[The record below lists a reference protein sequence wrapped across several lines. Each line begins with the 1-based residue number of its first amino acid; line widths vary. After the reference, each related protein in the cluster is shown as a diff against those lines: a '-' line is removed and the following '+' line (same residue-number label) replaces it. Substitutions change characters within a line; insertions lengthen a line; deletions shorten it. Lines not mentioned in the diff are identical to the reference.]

1 MRLRID
7 GAANMI
13 IKRIIA
19 FCILFFST
27 SHRTL
32 ADFPTPSQFQLPFK
46 PTAKEPIDYTQR
58 RDAPL
63 RIRATRQ
70 IKVLAGKGHRS
81 KNNIVAVYIG
91 LPIID
96 PAQDNVVIEHVQ
108 SKMADAS
115 NVIFSADGD
124 SLLVEYF
131 NVKPGFCDEISLTFT
146 VDIYERRANLTGAKP
161 YNKESPLYQR
171 YTQDQSYAGVLPANG
186 EPNPILQKHLK
197 NAGVSPDVDPINKAL
212 RIYEYLGRELSY
224 GSFHDAEKRPAD
236 IIESKKAHCGE
247 YALLF
252 VTLCQE
258 AGVPARRCAGF
269 AFAENAQNKN
279 DISVSGHNWAEFYV
293 EGIGWIPVDPTMGDK
308 DDLRKQ
314 YYFGGLDNA
323 RLCVSKGGFHN
334 RLPLW
339 HKTSPE
345 GELIFTQDASDFKPF
360 KYPDTIQG
368 VHRFQY
374 RFDLPIRISVP
385 DPYGPSLTILSKQGK
400 IRKPSFK

>member
-1 MRLRID
+1 
-7 GAANMI
+7 MI
-13 IKRIIA
+13 VKRIIA
-19 FCILFFST
+19 LCVLFFST

-32 ADFPTPSQFQLPFK
+32 AGLPTPSQFQLPFK
-46 PTAKEPIDYTQR
+46 PIAREPIDYIQR
-58 RDAPL
+58 RGAPL

-70 IKVLAGKGHRS
+70 IEVLAGKGHKS

-115 NVIFSADGD
+115 NVIFSAGGD

-131 NVKPGFCDEISLTFT
+131 NVKPGFRDEISLTFT
-146 VDIYERRANLTGAKP
+146 VDIYARRANLTGAKP

-171 YTQDQSYAGVLPANG
+171 YTQNRSYAGVLPTSG

-197 NAGVSPDVDPINKAL
+197 NAGVRPDTDPIKKAL

-224 GSFHDAEKRPAD
+224 GSFPDAGKRPAD
-236 IIESKKAHCGE
+236 VIESKKAHCGE
-247 YALLF
+247 YAMLF
-252 VTLCQE
+252 VKLCQE

-279 DISVSGHNWAEFYV
+279 DIGVSGHNWAEFYV

-314 YYFGGLDNA
+314 YYFGRIDNA
-323 RLCVSKGGFHN
+323 RLCISKGGFHD
-334 RLPLW
+334 RLPPMVQNISQWRTHL
-339 HKTSPE
+339 HSRRLGLQAVQVSE
-345 GELIFTQDASDFKPF
+345 HNSGSAQ
-360 KYPDTIQG
+360 
-368 VHRFQY
+368 
-374 RFDLPIRISVP
+374 ISV
-385 DPYGPSLTILSKQGK
+385 
-400 IRKPSFK
+400 SF

>member
-1 MRLRID
+1 MPEIFK
-7 GAANMI
+7 
-13 IKRIIA
+13 KRIIVL
-19 FCILFFST
+19 CVLFFST

-32 ADFPTPSQFQLPFK
+32 ADIPTPSQFQLPFK
-46 PTAKEPIDYTQR
+46 PIAREPVDYTQR
-58 RDAPL
+58 RGPPL

-70 IKVLAGKGHRS
+70 IKVLAGKGHKS

-96 PAQDNVVIEHVQ
+96 PAQDNVVIEQVQ

-115 NVIFSADGD
+115 NVIFSASGD

-146 VDIYERRANLTGAKP
+146 VDIYARRANLTGAKP
-161 YNKESPLYQR
+161 YNEESSLYQR
-171 YTQDQSYAGVLPANG
+171 YTQNRSYAGVLPTSG
-186 EPNPILQKHLK
+186 EPNPILQKQLK
-197 NAGVSPDVDPINKAL
+197 NAGVRPDTDPVKKAL

-224 GSFHDAEKRPAD
+224 GGFNDPGERPAD

-247 YALLF
+247 YAILF
-252 VTLCQE
+252 VKLCQE

-269 AFAENAQNKN
+269 AFAENVQNKN

-314 YYFGGLDNA
+314 YYFGRVDNA
-323 RLCVSKGGFHN
+323 RLCISKGGFHD

-339 HKTSPE
+339 YKTSAN

-385 DPYGPSLTILSKQGK
+385 EPYGSSLTILSKQGK
-400 IRKPSFK
+400 IRKPRFKGSG